1 LGFGGAALSRFA
13 SDFDFTGGF
22 HYALIGTFAA

>member
-1 LGFGGAALSRFA
+1 LGFGAAALSRFA

-22 HYALIGTFAA
+22 HYELIGTFAA